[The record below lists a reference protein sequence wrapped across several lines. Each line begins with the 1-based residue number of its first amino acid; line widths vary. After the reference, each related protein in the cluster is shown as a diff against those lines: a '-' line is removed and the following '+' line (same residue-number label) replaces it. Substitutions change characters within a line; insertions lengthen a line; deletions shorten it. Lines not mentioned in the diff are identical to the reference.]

1 MRQLKDLLQIRIS
14 IGKSIFTVLGLL
26 LISIMSFAGCGGDS
40 GSINTASEDSSSS
53 IGTEE
58 SSSSSVTVTKES
70 SSSGI
75 SSIGE
80 SSSSSGVKQI
90 PTSSSSS
97 ISSSSVFVSDG
108 TCDSLIT
115 PFTRTYSSYWMA
127 STLPGTLTVMDEQG
141 RHGSSEVT
149 IEVRKDSTFFTYTG
163 DHNSYTYKF
172 QNVSC
177 ELTDGEL
184 WIYSEEVFDKD
195 INKDVK
201 KYTLISDTNGVWDM
215 FALEE
220 EQYWVMGDS
229 PYIDSSYW
237 EQD

>member
-1 MRQLKDLLQIRIS
+1 MKKLSL
-14 IGKSIFTVLGLL
+14 IFIIGLL
-26 LISIMSFAGCGGDS
+26 LISIMSFAGCGGEGDT
-40 GSINTASEDSSSS
+40 IYVNNVSEDSSSSS
-53 IGTEE
+53 IGTEGE
-58 SSSSSVTVTKES
+58 SS

-80 SSSSSGVKQI
+80 SNSSSSGVKQI

-115 PFTRTYSSYWMA
+115 PFTRTYSSYLA
-127 STLPGTLTVMDEQG
+127 AGSTGSTGILRVTL
-141 RHGSSEVT
+141 SEVDSSIPRYEAEIT
-149 IEVRKDSTFFTYTG
+149 IEVRKDSTFFIKNGVTKSG
-163 DHNSYTYKF
+163 

-177 ELTDGEL
+177 ETFDGEL
-184 WIYSEEVFDKD
+184 WIHFENKYSTYST
-195 INKDVK
+195 
-201 KYTLISDTNGVWDM
+201 KYLLASDSNGVWDI
-215 FALEE
+215 FGKINDDGS
-220 EQYWVMGDS
+220 QYWVMGNS

>member
-1 MRQLKDLLQIRIS
+1 MKKLSL
-14 IGKSIFTVLGLL
+14 IFIIGLL
-26 LISIMSFAGCGGDS
+26 LISIMSFAGCGGEGDT
-40 GSINTASEDSSSS
+40 IYVNNVSEDSSSSS
-53 IGTEE
+53 IGTEGE
-58 SSSSSVTVTKES
+58 SS

-195 INKDVK
+195 RNKDVK

>member
-1 MRQLKDLLQIRIS
+1 MKKLSLILFI
-14 IGKSIFTVLGLL
+14 GLL

-40 GSINTASEDSSSS
+40 GSINNVSEDSSSS

-195 INKDVK
+195 RNKDVK

>member
-1 MRQLKDLLQIRIS
+1 MKKLSL
-14 IGKSIFTVLGLL
+14 IFTIGLL
-26 LISIMSFAGCGGDS
+26 LISIMSITGCGGDS
-40 GSINTASEDSSSS
+40 GSSSINNVSEDSSSS

-58 SSSSSVTVTKES
+58 KS

-80 SSSSSGVKQI
+80 SSSSSSGVKQI

-115 PFTRTYSSYWMA
+115 PFTRTYSSYLA
-127 STLPGTLTVMDEQG
+127 AGST
-141 RHGSSEVT
+141 GSSGILRVTLSEVDSSIPRYESEIT
-149 IEVRKDSTFFTYTG
+149 IEVRKDSTFFIKNGVTKSG
-163 DHNSYTYKF
+163 

-177 ELTDGEL
+177 ETFDGEL
-184 WIYSEEVFDKD
+184 WIHFENKYSTYST
-195 INKDVK
+195 
-201 KYTLISDTNGVWDM
+201 KYLLASDSNGVWDI
-215 FALEE
+215 FGKINDDGS
-220 EQYWVMGDS
+220 QYWVMGDS
-229 PYIDSSYW
+229 PYIDPIYW

>member
-1 MRQLKDLLQIRIS
+1 MKKLSL
-14 IGKSIFTVLGLL
+14 IFIIGLL

-40 GSINTASEDSSSS
+40 GSINNVSEDSSSS

-80 SSSSSGVKQI
+80 SSSSSSGVKQI

-97 ISSSSVFVSDG
+97 ISSSSSSFVSDG

-115 PFTRTYSSYWMA
+115 PFTRTYSSFLLAYISDT
-127 STLPGTLTVMDEQG
+127 STTGVLSIKDRFVA
-141 RHGSSEVT
+141 EVT
-149 IEVRKDSTFFTYTG
+149 IEVRKDSTFFSTIVDNTEMTI
-163 DHNSYTYKF
+163 SY

-177 ELTDGEL
+177 ETFDGEL
-184 WIYSEEVFDKD
+184 WVHSVKEYDERLFTSIFD
-195 INKDVK
+195 
-201 KYTLISDTNGVWDM
+201 LNGTWDM
-215 FALEE
+215 FSWVGKT
-220 EQYWVMGDS
+220 YYVMGNS